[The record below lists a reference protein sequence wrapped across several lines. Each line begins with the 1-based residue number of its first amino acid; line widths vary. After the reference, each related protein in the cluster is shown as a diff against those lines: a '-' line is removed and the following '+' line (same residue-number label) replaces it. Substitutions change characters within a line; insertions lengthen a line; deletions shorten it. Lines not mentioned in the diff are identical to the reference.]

1 MARSHKRSSTKRY
14 RQSNGILG
22 SSAFRAGYQLGS
34 YRKGVELGRMA
45 AEADAEEAE
54 AVLLSK
60 RANARMD
67 KATALRTSA
76 EADKAIAELD
86 EAKGEEPKE
95 LE

>member
-1 MARSHKRSSTKRY
+1 MARSHKRSSTKRF

-34 YRKGVELGRMA
+34 YRKGIELGRMA

-54 AVLLSK
+54 AVLLTK

-67 KATALRTSA
+67 KATAMQTSA
-76 EADKAIAELD
+76 EADKVIADL
-86 EAKGEEPKE
+86 GGNEPKE
-95 LE
+95 PE